1 MKKFFSNIAE
11 FLKSVK
17 KKPHA
22 EIKDTN
28 KIDAFDNTIFIVC
41 SITSAFIN
49 LIFIA
54 NLTKSPY
61 TLGTLLSMPAAV
73 FLGILS
79 ISLDLSKMNHAMKIN
94 SLTELE
100 RELGNETWIKSVTK
114 IKNKW
119 RRVYLAYVF
128 LSILTS
134 VSLASISIGAGITRN
149 ANTLKQIDGFIVQ
162 GEQYIGISSTSKNI
176 QMQNLVNKATD
187 NSEEDAI
194 KFVNQQVEEVWPKI
208 QEWQDEYTDFL
219 NEELDPNDKTVLEE
233 KYNGSKSYYDYW
245 TKRNREVNNLLSS
258 SKYSSSSLKEY
269 QIKAL
274 TLSDFEAK
282 IKSNYLKTY
291 KKTASDEAS
300 EKLNQL
306 SDTAMEEALGWIE
319 TLNNVSLVNPKS
331 GETVVFDT
339 DVNKS
344 PKVLIQSALTIL
356 KALRVDVENDS
367 GDIGS
372 SSKIF
377 MQVGSWAESLSNK
390 KNNDMNEVLNQKSSG
405 SLGVTEISMM
415 LTLLFLS
422 LLCEL
427 AINQFSPQ
435 PKLTRKLVGKFRRYF
450 PKEFDINQ
458 FIFEVNKEKYKA
470 MEIDTEEY
478 NKETE
483 ICVDIAIK
491 SEMTLKKAIDEKK
504 KSMKSKTTTK
514 KEQEKVPSG
523 NVEDIEKKE
532 EPPVRKV
539 RQINRTEEKP
549 AEDKSTEDAL
559 KSALEGLIKKVE
571 QE

>member
-1 MKKFFSNIAE
+1 MKNFFRRIIE
-11 FLKSVK
+11 FFKSVK
-17 KKPHA
+17 EKPHA
-22 EIKDTN
+22 I
-28 KIDAFDNTIFIVC
+28 IDSDYVSFFDNTIFIVC

-61 TLGTLLSMPAAV
+61 TLGTLLSLPAAV
-73 FLGILS
+73 FLAILS

-100 RELGNETWIKSVTK
+100 RELGDKSWVGNVTK

-119 RRVYLAYVF
+119 KRVYILYVC

-134 VSLASISIGAGITRN
+134 VSLSSISIGAGITRN
-149 ANTLKQIDGFIVQ
+149 SNTLRQIDEFIVQ
-162 GEQYIGISSTSKNI
+162 GEQYSGISSTSKNI

-187 NSEEDAI
+187 NSEQDAI
-194 KFVNQQVEEVWPKI
+194 DFVNLQVERVWPKI
-208 QEWQDEYTDFL
+208 QEWQDEYTEFL
-219 NEELDPNDKTVLEE
+219 NEELDPNDKTILEE

-245 TKRNREVNNLLSS
+245 TKRDREINSLISS
-258 SKYSSSSLKEY
+258 SKYSSSALREY
-269 QIKAL
+269 QIKNL
-274 TLSDFEAK
+274 TLANFEST
-282 IKSNYLKTY
+282 IKANYLKT
-291 KKTASDEAS
+291 KKTASSDDAT

-306 SDTAMEEALGWIE
+306 SDSAMEEAIGWLE
-319 TLNNVSLVNPKS
+319 TLNSVSLVNPKS
-331 GETVVFDT
+331 GEIVVFDT
-339 DVNKS
+339 DNSKQ

-377 MQVGSWAESLSNK
+377 MQIGSWVESLEK
-390 KNNDMNEVLNQKSSG
+390 KNNNDMNEVLNQTSKG
-405 SLGVTEISMM
+405 SLGITEISMM

-450 PKEFDINQ
+450 PKNFDINE
-458 FIFEVNKEKYKA
+458 FIFEVSKEKYKA
-470 MEIDTEEY
+470 KEMDQEEFDREV
-478 NKETE
+478 ET
-483 ICVDIAIK
+483 CVDIALK
-491 SEMTLKKAIDEKK
+491 SQINLKKMVEERKNSKDKK
-504 KSMKSKTTTK
+504 VEEV
-514 KEQEKVPSG
+514 KETP
-523 NVEDIEKKE
+523 I
-532 EPPVRKV
+532 RKV
-539 RQINRTEEKP
+539 REIKKQEESN
-549 AEDKSTEDAL
+549 DTSDAL
-559 KSALEGLIKKVE
+559 KKALEGLISKVE